1 MNFGNS
7 NIVRGFLIMFVLY
20 DERPKNRSETT
31 EYTDEI
37 CIGQL
42 QSNTNPNTDLRVG

>member
-31 EYTDEI
+31 ESSDEI
-37 CIGQL
+37 WKGLPQL
-42 QSNTNPNTDLRVG
+42 ETNA